1 MNTHQ
6 KTMAFW
12 GKYLLTALTL
22 LSIFR
27 VMFLIYHFPES
38 QISINALILGL
49 LNGIRYDL
57 STIAYILLPIWVIH
71 SIFSLPFFNKF
82 NLSPFIP
89 LIKIYSIVILV
100 LSTTIFVLDVGF
112 FKEYYTRINYIAIEY
127 LAFFGYIVDTIV
139 KQFPYN
145 ILLLTIPVL
154 IFIETIII

>member
-27 VMFLIYHFPES
+27 VMFLLYHFPES

-71 SIFSLPFFNKF
+71 SIFSQVNIREEVDVSNFP
-82 NLSPFIP
+82 
-89 LIKIYSIVILV
+89 VIEFTIHNRNPNV
-100 LSTTIFVLDVGF
+100 LSSSNFYFTELVNGQ
-112 FKEYYTRINYIAIEY
+112 KIESDS
-127 LAFFGYIVDTIV
+127 FNIEQIKDTIDFL
-139 KQFPYN
+139 KENWHFF
-145 ILLLTIPVL
+145 L
-154 IFIETIII
+154 